1 MTLKLTAPTT
11 DTATLRLIAAGK
23 GSLAVQARAEIKRR
37 LHAALRHARAS

>member
-1 MTLKLTAPTT
+1 MSLRLSTPQTQI
-11 DTATLRLIAAGK
+11 ATLRLIAAGK